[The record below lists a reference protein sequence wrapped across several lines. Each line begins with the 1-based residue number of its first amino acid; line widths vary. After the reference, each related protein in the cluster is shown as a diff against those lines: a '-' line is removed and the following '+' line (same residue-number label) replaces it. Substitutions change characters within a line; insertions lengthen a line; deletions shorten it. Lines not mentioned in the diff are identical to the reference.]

1 MPETANSDAALPNPP
16 GRRFDLPESKLLYED
31 IITSIFQALV
41 VGRIK
46 PGERLV
52 EENIARE
59 LNVSRSPVRQAL
71 QEMARQGIV
80 NLVPR
85 IGASVSTWS
94 TTDIEDFGLLR
105 VLIETLGARQAAAR
119 ISPAEL
125 VALDRWVERMAAA
138 MRTSETNPMI
148 DSDIGFHR
156 AIARASHNASLI
168 QIYDSM
174 VLRIRMFMVVEK
186 RLYPSE
192 AGRQESLAMHQGICE
207 ALACHEEQRASDLME
222 QHIGSSAKG
231 LVKRMTSGGLPANGS
246 DLPSLVESILLNGQS
261 RRRSR

>member
-1 MPETANSDAALPNPP
+1 MAESP
-16 GRRFDLPESKLLYED
+16 GSEATTSGYGARRFVPPESKLLYED

-41 VGRIK
+41 DGRIR

-80 NLVPR
+80 VIVPR

-94 TTDIEDFGLLR
+94 AVDIEDFGRLR
-105 VLIETLGARQAAAR
+105 VLIECLGARQAAVR
-119 ISPAEL
+119 ITPEEL
-125 VALDRWVERMAAA
+125 EALDEWVARMAAA
-138 MRTSETNPMI
+138 MRAKDLNALI

-168 QIYDSM
+168 QIFDSM

-186 RLYPSE
+186 HLYPS
-192 AGRQESLAMHQGICE
+192 AIGRQQSLAAHNAICR
-207 ALACHEEQRASDLME
+207 ALSDHDEQQAHDTMQE
-222 QHIGSSAKG
+222 HIGSSAQN
-231 LVKRMTSGGLPANGS
+231 LLKRMNSGSVAQGRS
-246 DLPSLVESILLNGQS
+246 DLPSLVESILLNGQT
-261 RRRSR
+261 RRRRR